1 MPKIVSVVP
10 KWRFDAVG
18 VPVPETW
25 EMVFVGAE
33 DDAALQKAC
42 EGADVLLAP
51 SGFQKV
57 NADLLRRNLQLKLVQ
72 ASGAGFDGVDLAAAR
87 ELGIPVANVPGANA
101 HDVAEYTI
109 GLMIAMQRDMIVA
122 DRETKNGHFSKVRKQ
137 MFLRGL
143 GDMPGSTI
151 GLVGLGAIGRRVAE
165 IARFLGAKVVYYN
178 RTRLAPAQENDL
190 GIEYRSL
197 PELLA
202 QSDIVSLHIPLTSET
217 RGLIG
222 KKEMLLMKSS
232 STLINTARGDIVD
245 QTALA
250 EMLESGRIAGAAV
263 DVFYPEPPPADHPLL
278 NLSSAARDRL
288 IVTPHMGG
296 VTANSFRRMLNGT
309 IENIRR
315 VCDGEAPQN
324 VVNGL

>member
-10 KWRFDAVG
+10 KWRFDATG
-18 VPVPETW
+18 ATVPKSW
-25 EMVFVGAE
+25 EMIFVDAE
-33 DDAALQKAC
+33 DDAALMAAC
-42 EGADVLLAP
+42 KGADALLAP
-51 SGFQKV
+51 SGFQKIT
-57 NADLLRRNLQLKLVQ
+57 AELLHRNSQLKLVQ
-72 ASGAGFDGVDLAAAR
+72 ESGAGFDGADIQTAR

-101 HDVAEYTI
+101 HEVAEYTI
-109 GLMIAMQRDMIVA
+109 GLMIAMQRCLIIA
-122 DRETKNGHFSKVRKQ
+122 DRETKAGQYLTVRKQ
-137 MFLRGL
+137 MFLHGL
-143 GDMPGSTI
+143 GDMPSSTI

-178 RTRLAPAQENDL
+178 RTRLATEKEDEL
-190 GIEYRSL
+190 GLEYSSL

-202 QSDIVSLHIPLTSET
+202 HSDIVSLHIPLTPQT

-222 KKEMLLMKSS
+222 KKEMLLMKPSS
-232 STLINTARGDIVD
+232 YLINTARGDIID
-245 QTALA
+245 QIALA
-250 EMLESGRIAGAAV
+250 EILESGRIAGAAV
-263 DVFYPEPPPADHPLL
+263 DVFYPEPPPAEHPLL
-278 NLSSAARDRL
+278 TLSPTAQDRL

-296 VTANSFRRMLNGT
+296 VTANCFRRMLEGA

>member
-1 MPKIVSVVP
+1 MSIIVSVVP

-18 VPVPETW
+18 ATVPETW
-25 EMVFVGAE
+25 EMVFVDAE
-33 DDAALQKAC
+33 DDVALREAC
-42 EGADVLLAP
+42 KGADVLLAP

-57 NADLLRRNLQLKLVQ
+57 TADLLRRNPHLKLVQ
-72 ASGAGFDGVDLAAAR
+72 ASGAGFDGVDLATAR

-109 GLMIAMQRDMIVA
+109 GLMIAMQRALIVA
-122 DRETKNGHFSKVRKQ
+122 DRETKAGQYSKVRKQ

-202 QSDIVSLHIPLTSET
+202 QSDIVSLHIPLTSPSRDRIPASIPGCGVVDAGVGFWPVSGELAALPAT
-217 RGLIG
+217 AGIFAGRTDS
-222 KKEMLLMKSS
+222 LLAG
-232 STLINTARGDIVD
+232 TAG
-245 QTALA
+245 
-250 EMLESGRIAGAAV
+250 SIAGAAGIGGNRTGG
-263 DVFYPEPPPADHPLL
+263 PAI
-278 NLSSAARDRL
+278 A
-288 IVTPHMGG
+288 G
-296 VTANSFRRMLNGT
+296 
-309 IENIRR
+309 
-315 VCDGEAPQN
+315 
-324 VVNGL
+324 